1 MEAKKMVAVVRV
13 KEDADKTNI
22 EGLCF
27 DRFSRKK
34 DMEQFLR
41 QNGYIVY
48 CILTM
53 DQIEYY
59 YNGSEEAEYDYARF
73 YDRIETKNRYASE
86 FMRVHVCSPDVKW
99 YTGVEVSQMFED
111 FCDRIDGA
119 NTLDDIEAINDD
131 IEATLGTERG
141 MYGYHVKMLF
151 AHASDKQE
159 AISAMLLEQESE
171 QDRNQRIIDML
182 VKEVASCETTR
193 ELRDL
198 SDEAELNMTDDEYFK
213 HFYPVYRARMDVL
226 DDIEEQNTANSIM
239 DAIIGAHSYQDV
251 CDAIRRAS
259 NSDAIGF
266 EMYNDLYE
274 LYKIRLREMD
284 RDSYQVYAD
293 TIRNATDADTV
304 TWAIDEAT
312 EDGCVSLEIYSKL
325 CDLAIVQYDKLHEA
339 RKEVV

>member
-13 KEDADKTNI
+13 KEDKNKMNI
-22 EGLCF
+22 GGLCF

-48 CILTM
+48 CIMTT

-59 YNGSEEAEYDYARF
+59 CNGSEESEDDFARF
-73 YDRIETKNRYASE
+73 YDRIDAKNRYASE
-86 FMRVHVCSPDVKW
+86 FMRVYVCKQDVRW
-99 YTGVEVSQMFED
+99 YTGVEVSELFES

-119 NTLDDIEAINDD
+119 NTLDDIEAINDE

-151 AHASDKQE
+151 SHASDKQE
-159 AISAMLLEQESE
+159 AISAMLFTQESE

-182 VKEVASCETTR
+182 VKAVASCDTTR

-213 HFYPVYRARMDVL
+213 HFYPAYRARMDVL
-226 DDIEEQNTANSIM
+226 DDIEEQNIADSIM
-239 DAIIGAHSYQDV
+239 DAIIGAKSYQDV
-251 CDAIRRAS
+251 CDAIQRAS
-259 NSDAIGF
+259 NSDAIGL

-274 LYKIRLREMD
+274 LYKIRTHEMD

-293 TIRNATDADTV
+293 TIRNATDAYTV
-304 TWAIDEAT
+304 ARALDEAT
-312 EDGCVSLEIYSKL
+312 EDERIGVENHSKL
-325 CDLAIVQYDKLHEA
+325 RNLADRQCDILREA